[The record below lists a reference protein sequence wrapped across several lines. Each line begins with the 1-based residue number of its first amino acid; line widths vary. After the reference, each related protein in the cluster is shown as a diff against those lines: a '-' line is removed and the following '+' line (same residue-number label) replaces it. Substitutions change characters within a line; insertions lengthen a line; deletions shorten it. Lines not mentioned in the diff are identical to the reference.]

1 MSLLIK
7 LFPSFKL
14 NEGNCLD
21 RLKKFFMSKIDEVRA
36 ELYKLIGGLYARKKP
51 IEDSKIV
58 ERNLVQLLQ
67 AAIV

>member
-1 MSLLIK
+1 
-7 LFPSFKL
+7 
-14 NEGNCLD
+14 
-21 RLKKFFMSKIDEVRA
+21 MSKIDEVRA